1 MKTVVYHLLSESE
14 RKEVGS
20 RPVDSPWWDPT
31 GHEVSTTEKL
41 RAYGSPLSVEKECVC
56 LVEMFLTLVKGYNLC
71 VCVHKERNSRI
82 FLPMGM
88 GVRYSQTPVTQ
99 PPKKTG
105 SFSSPTLRFGVRLFS
120 RKNTASSCRKS
131 RYLGG
136 GRRILDPSTSWRC
149 QQGFEP
155 TRETTKC
162 GGKTFPR

>member
-1 MKTVVYHLLSESE
+1 MVGPNWAWSIYH
-14 RKEVGS
+14 REVEGLWLA
-20 RPVDSPWWDPT
+20 PVSW
-31 GHEVSTTEKL
+31 K
-41 RAYGSPLSVEKECVC
+41 RVC
-56 LVEMFLTLVKGYNLC
+56 LPCWDVSHACQRIQLVC